1 MDLAASCSPY
11 LTQGAVKMKKVVLLA
26 AVLAIL
32 PLVAS
37 AEEQPTAPTRKA
49 CEELKSE
56 IAAKLDA
63 KGVKSYTLT
72 SVKSEEVKPEDKVV
86 GSCDA
91 GTMKIVYVRK

>member
-1 MDLAASCSPY
+1 MNKIILY
-11 LTQGAVKMKKVVLLA
+11 A

-32 PLVAS
+32 PLAAY
-37 AEEQPTAPTRKA
+37 AEEQAKAPARKG

-56 IAAKLDA
+56 IVAKLDA
-63 KGVKSYTLT
+63 KGVKKYNLT
-72 SVKSEEVKPEDKVV
+72 MVKSEEVKSEDKVV

>member
-1 MDLAASCSPY
+1 
-11 LTQGAVKMKKVVLLA
+11 MKKLVLFA
-26 AVLAIL
+26 AIFASL
-32 PLVAS
+32 PLVSFA
-37 AEEQPTAPTRKA
+37 AEQTTAPARKA

-63 KGVKSYTLT
+63 KGVKNYTLT
-72 SVKSEEVKPEDKVV
+72 PVKSEEVKPEDKVV

>member
-1 MDLAASCSPY
+1 
-11 LTQGAVKMKKVVLLA
+11 MKKVILFA
-26 AVLAIL
+26 AILAII

-37 AEEQPTAPTRKA
+37 AEEPAPAAARKA

-63 KGVKSYTLT
+63 KGVQNYTLT
-72 SVKSEEVKPEDKVV
+72 PVKTEEVKPEDKVV
-86 GSCDA
+86 GGCDG

>member
-1 MDLAASCSPY
+1 
-11 LTQGAVKMKKVVLLA
+11 MKKVALFA
-26 AVLAIL
+26 AVLAIFPIAIS

-37 AEEQPTAPTRKA
+37 AEEQAPAPARKA

-63 KGVKSYTLT
+63 KGVQNYTLT
-72 SVKSEEVKPEDKVV
+72 AVKTEEVKPEDKVV
-86 GSCDA
+86 GNCDG

>member
-1 MDLAASCSPY
+1 
-11 LTQGAVKMKKVVLLA
+11 MKKVVLIA
-26 AVLAIL
+26 FVLAIL
-32 PLVAS
+32 PLAAY
-37 AEEQPTAPTRKA
+37 AEEQAAAPARKA

-63 KGVKSYTLT
+63 KGVQNYTLT
-72 SVKSEEVKPEDKVV
+72 AIKTEEVKPEDKVV